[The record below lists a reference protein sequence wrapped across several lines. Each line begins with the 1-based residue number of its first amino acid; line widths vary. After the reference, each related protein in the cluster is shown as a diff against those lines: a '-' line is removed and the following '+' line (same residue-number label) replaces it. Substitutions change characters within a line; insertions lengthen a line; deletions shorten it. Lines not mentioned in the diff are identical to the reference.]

1 MTEGFSGKR
10 AALHDCDGI
19 EWEYEPTTFVLAEGP
34 DGCPTL
40 AFTPDFLLP
49 AFGCYLEVTTLE
61 QRHVTRKNR
70 KVRLLRERHP
80 EIDVRIIYQRDYHHL
95 IVKYGLAPPE
105 QHVARGGGRGTGL
118 RESAAE
124 ALGLLGVEPVPAT
137 PATQT
142 GAA

>member
-1 MTEGFSGKR
+1 
-10 AALHDCDGI
+10 
-19 EWEYEPTTFVLAEGP
+19 VLTEGP

-105 QHVARGGGRGTGL
+105 QHLAARSEGPRPPVL

-124 ALGLLGVEPVPAT
+124 ALGLLGTAPVLEA